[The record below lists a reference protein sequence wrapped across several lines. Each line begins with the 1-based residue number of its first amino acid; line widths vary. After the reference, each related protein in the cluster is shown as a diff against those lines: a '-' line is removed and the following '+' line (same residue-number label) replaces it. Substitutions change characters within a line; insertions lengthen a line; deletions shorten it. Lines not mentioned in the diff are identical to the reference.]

1 MQTLA
6 LNVCTLRFTAPN
18 QVDRQNFEPKTT
30 TQPAPQVERLRMK
43 THSQRRTVTN
53 RPPNVSRIS
62 VDTEDNTERA
72 LRITQM
78 EVSFI
83 HSTEFEQSG
92 AQKRIVG
99 SAQADMTPQAG
110 RLKAPADVPA
120 HLAHLWEVA
129 LLKPEEERQLFRR
142 MNFQKYRVNSL
153 RSRLTPSRPNAR
165 VMDQIEQCLAD
176 AGQIRNHIVQANL
189 RLVVSIA
196 RKFVNDAMTLDEL
209 TSDGNLIL
217 MKAAESFDYSRGFR
231 FSTYA
236 THAVQ
241 REFYRSYAKRRR
253 RRWQEVATDPDVLFQ
268 SVEASEGLDKQL
280 REAEAVEYLKG
291 LMAHCLDSREYE
303 IVDRRFGLNADDGGQ
318 TLREVGDSLQISKER
333 VRQIQTRAI
342 EQLRQ
347 LAVCDPDDQR

>member
-1 MQTLA
+1 
-6 LNVCTLRFTAPN
+6 
-18 QVDRQNFEPKTT
+18 
-30 TQPAPQVERLRMK
+30 
-43 THSQRRTVTN
+43 
-53 RPPNVSRIS
+53 
-62 VDTEDNTERA
+62 
-72 LRITQM
+72 M
-78 EVSFI
+78 EVRFI
-83 HSTEFEQSG
+83 HSTEFEQSD
-92 AQKRIVG
+92 AKKRIVG
-99 SAQADMTPQAG
+99 SEQADMTPQAG
-110 RLKAPADVPA
+110 RTKAPADVPS

-142 MNFQKYRVNSL
+142 MNFQKYRANAL
-153 RSRLTPSRPNAR
+153 RSRLNPSRPNAR

-196 RKFVNDAMTLDEL
+196 RKFVNDETTLDEL

-217 MKAAESFDYSRGFR
+217 MKAAERFDYSRGFR

-241 REFYRSYAKRRR
+241 REFYRIYTKQRR
-253 RRWQEVATDPDVLFQ
+253 RRWQEVATDPDVLVQ
-268 SVEASEGLDKQL
+268 SVEAAEGSDRQL
-280 REAEAVEYLKG
+280 REAEAVGYLKG

-318 TLREVGDSLQISKER
+318 TLREVGESLQISKER

-347 LAVCDPDDQR
+347 LAIYDPDDQR